1 MRYLL
6 YMQSCEQVPETTVP
20 SIANRYTPSIVIRY
34 IPDIYEMYRITE
46 MIVPSIAMRYIPNE
60 YDRTYMNDRI
70 HVNDRLR
77 NNTTGYDID
86 MNGCESYEMYGL
98 LYVLI

>member
-1 MRYLL
+1 M
-6 YMQSCEQVPETTVP
+6 TVP
-20 SIANRYTPSIVIRY
+20 SIINRYIPSIVIRY
-34 IPDIYEMYRITE
+34 IPDIYEMYKKSE
-46 MIVPSIAMRYIPNE
+46 MTVSGIAMRYIPNE

-77 NNTTGYDID
+77 NNTTGYDIN

-98 LYVLI
+98 LHVLI

>member
-1 MRYLL
+1 M
-6 YMQSCEQVPETTVP
+6 YMKS
-20 SIANRYTPSIVIRY
+20 
-34 IPDIYEMYRITE
+34 EMT
-46 MIVPSIAMRYIPNE
+46 VPSIAMRYIPNE

-70 HVNDRLR
+70 HVNDKLR
-77 NNTTGYDID
+77 NDTTGYDID